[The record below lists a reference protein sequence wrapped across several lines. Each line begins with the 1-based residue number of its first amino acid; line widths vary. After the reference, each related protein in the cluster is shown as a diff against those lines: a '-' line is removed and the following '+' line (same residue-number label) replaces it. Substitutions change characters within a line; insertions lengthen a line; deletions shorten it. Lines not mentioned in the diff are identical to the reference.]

1 MDRQAEIREAFER
14 QTVEKLQR
22 GAKMS
27 SRFFALQ
34 SKLTQLSKLGRF
46 DEASEIKLQ
55 LQDEQEKCLRK
66 REAEVEQ
73 QLMKKMETLIQAQ
86 EKEYKSL

>member
-1 MDRQAEIREAFER
+1 MDRQAEIREEFER

-46 DEASEIKLQ
+46 EEASEIKLQ